1 MSIAHGIRTLGVLGA
16 GQMGLGIAF
25 VSAVHARVPVLLHD
39 RAPAQIKSGLAL
51 MDKLLAKDV
60 AKGRLSAEEAKEA
73 RDRVTV
79 VDQEKGFKGFRDV
92 DMVVEAV
99 SENLSLKQTIFRSLS
114 TELSPST
121 ILASNTSSISI
132 TKIAAATIPEG
143 KTASDAEGKQSASR
157 VVGLHFFNPVPVMK
171 LVELI
176 SALQTS
182 SETLDRA
189 RAFAVACGKEVTTSQ
204 DVPGFVANALLMPF
218 INEAIMCLEKG
229 TATRDDIDKTLRL
242 GMNHPMGP
250 LQLADFIGLDTCLA
264 IQQTLYAG
272 TGDSKYRPSILLE
285 RMVDAQWLGKKS
297 GKGFYDY
304 PHIGATAEILAT
316 WSTLRRSCDEPA
328 RCRCGVYIGSCT
340 VVPPLVSRRKQTW
353 NGRGS

>member
-1 MSIAHGIRTLGVLGA
+1 MSIAHGVRTLGVLGA

-25 VSAVHARVPVLLHD
+25 VSALRAKVPVLLHD
-39 RAPAQIKSGLAL
+39 RSEDQVKKGLAL

-60 AKGRLSAEEAKEA
+60 AKGRITSDLAKDA

-79 VDQEKGFKGFRDV
+79 VNELKGLRDV

-99 SENLSLKQTIFRSLS
+99 SESLPLKESIFASFAA
-114 TELSPST
+114 ELRPDA

-132 TKIAAATIPEG
+132 TKIAAAAVPAGTSA
-143 KTASDAEGKQSASR
+143 ASDAGKAGAGR

-176 SALQTS
+176 SALQTTP
-182 SETLDRA
+182 ETLDRA
-189 RAFAVACGKEVTTSQ
+189 RAFAIACGKEVTTSK
-204 DVPGFVANALLMPF
+204 DVPGFVSNALLMPF

-229 TATRDDIDKTLRL
+229 TATRDDIDTTLKL

-264 IQQTLYAG
+264 IQQTLYEG
-272 TGDSKYRPSILLE
+272 TRDSKYRPSVLLE
-285 RMVDAQWLGKKS
+285 RMVDAQWYGRKN
-297 GKGFYDY
+297 GKGFYEYTD
-304 PHIGATAEILAT
+304 
-316 WSTLRRSCDEPA
+316 
-328 RCRCGVYIGSCT
+328 
-340 VVPPLVSRRKQTW
+340 
-353 NGRGS
+353 